1 MGFVESF
8 NRSEIGRSG
17 AMIQRAWQWSMIAF
31 ARSRRWKAAIQS
43 ARATSSVAVRRGQG
57 RAICRLVVTA
67 SVLDRERAVS
77 VSISSAVIANSTARR
92 HPAMMPLLVHLTAN
106 EESTNKSPVP

>member
-1 MGFVESF
+1 MVYAKFLSHGKK
-8 NRSEIGRSG
+8 RRLLAIGE
-17 AMIQRAWQWSMIAF
+17 QL
-31 ARSRRWKAAIQS
+31 ARSTRRA
-43 ARATSSVAVRRGQG
+43 
-57 RAICRLVVTA
+57 A

-106 EESTNKSPVP
+106 EESTTSPILPLGLRAK